1 MNTERKEIQQKFE
14 VMIPIEYLAGYKG
27 KLKINNKKNILF
39 IYLGK
44 RQHGYFGRLGN
55 ILTDEYN
62 VHYLRLRETIKLKD
76 IFKNVSRLQRLTISD
91 ADLEELIKYYVSLR
105 KYSKKLSL
113 RRRFLMNSYLLKKHA
128 LSIADIVS
136 NYMRVHS
143 IDLVCMWNGARMP
156 LAVTGY
162 IAKLMGIR
170 TLYFENGVLPNTTT
184 IDSKGVNFC
193 NSLVDLPLAFWE
205 SVTIDRA
212 KLQLLTAQSLKVR
225 EKRKNKSKFTTFSS
239 LLNRQEMCNQVS
251 LPENYIFVP
260 FQVHDDTQVLLFSPR
275 ITTMEQLL
283 KYVCHAVEQFNQKVT
298 VPPLKIVVK
307 EHPSDYGRVDY
318 TELRQQYHECNVVF
332 ANDYLTEDLIK
343 QSKGVI
349 TLNSSVGI
357 EALLYHKPVITLGN
371 AFYNIPGLVTKV
383 TDPNKLPEYLYVI
396 DQPVNF
402 DLINK
407 FLYYLRYTYLTE
419 GSWRNSDEQHFARV
433 KEQILN
439 QLGV

>member
-1 MNTERKEIQQKFE
+1 MFD
-14 VMIPIEYLAGYKG
+14 VMHSPESVTDHRG

-44 RQHGYFGRLGN
+44 RQREYFGQVGA
-55 ILTDEYN
+55 ILTDEFN
-62 VHYLRLRETIKLKD
+62 VHYLKLRETIKLKD
-76 IFKNVSRLQRLTISD
+76 IFKNVSRLQGLTISD
-91 ADLEELIKYYVSLR
+91 ADLEVLIKYYVNLR

-128 LSIADIVS
+128 LSIADKVN
-136 NYMRVHS
+136 NYMQFHS
-143 IDLVCMWNGARMP
+143 IDLVCMWNGARVP

-184 IDSKGVNFC
+184 IDSKGVNFG
-193 NSLVDLPLAFWE
+193 NSLVGLPLTFWE
-205 SVTIDRA
+205 SVTIDQA
-212 KLQLLTAQSLKVR
+212 KLQLLTTQSLNVR
-225 EKRKNKSKFTTFSS
+225 EKRQNKSKFTKLSS
-239 LLNRQEMCNQVS
+239 LLNRREICNKIS

-275 ITTMEQLL
+275 IMTMEQLL
-283 KYVCHAVEQFNQKVT
+283 KYVCHAVEQFNQKTT
-298 VPPLKIVVK
+298 VPLRIVVK
-307 EHPSDYGRVDY
+307 EHPSDYSRVDY
-318 TELRQQYHECNVVF
+318 TELRRQYRECNVVF

-371 AFYNIPGLVTKV
+371 AFYNIPGLVTNV
-383 TDPNKLPEYLYVI
+383 TDPNTLAEYLDVI
-396 DQPVNF
+396 DKPVNIN
-402 DLINK
+402 LINK
-407 FLYYLRYTYLTE
+407 FLYYLRYMYLTE
-419 GSWRNSDEQHFARV
+419 GSWRNPDERHFACV

-439 QLGV
+439 ELGM